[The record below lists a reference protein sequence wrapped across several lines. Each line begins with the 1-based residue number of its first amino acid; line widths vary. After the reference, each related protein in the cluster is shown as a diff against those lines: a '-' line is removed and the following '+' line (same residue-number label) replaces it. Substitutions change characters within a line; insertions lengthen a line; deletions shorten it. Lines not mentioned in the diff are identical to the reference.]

1 VLNFELPKRSEMTET
16 KKNSK
21 KKPMVKSFLGGTILT
36 DERFTRQ
43 LPFLSLLVFFA
54 FVLITNRNLAERT
67 IRQIEQ
73 VQESINE
80 LRSESITL
88 SARLMDASRPS
99 EVVERVEDA
108 GLGLQEPVKP
118 AQKIVVRKNEARW
131 KSENQ

>member
-1 VLNFELPKRSEMTET
+1 MKMTDT

-21 KKPMVKSFLGGTILT
+21 KKPVVKSFLGGTILT

-99 EVVERVEDA
+99 EVVEKVEEA
-108 GLGLQEPVKP
+108 GLGLEEPVRP
-118 AQKIVVRKNEARW
+118 AQKIVVPKNKHKW
-131 KSENQ
+131 KSESQ

>member
-1 VLNFELPKRSEMTET
+1 MLKNCKMTESG
-16 KKNSK
+16 KNNK

-99 EVVERVEDA
+99 EVVERVEEA
-108 GLGLQEPVKP
+108 GLGLEEPIRP
-118 AQKIVVRKNEARW
+118 AQKIVIKNINNRW
-131 KSENQ
+131 KSESQ

>member
-1 VLNFELPKRSEMTET
+1 MLNFELPKRSEMTET